1 MTLLGL
7 ASSGN
12 RPNMDQAT
20 PQDAEQHNGDIIVIL
35 ASLVTTCITFT
46 LTVLG
51 AGSAVAGLK
60 KVVARI
66 SRTGRISAVAAMR
79 SAQGE
84 HTAPG

>member
-1 MTLLGL
+1 MTLLNL
-7 ASSGN
+7 ASAAN

-51 AGSAVAGLK
+51 AGSAVTGLK

-66 SRTGRISAVAAMR
+66 SRTGPISAVAARR